1 MFVAPLTFID
11 VSATFFLHRCV
22 VGVTYHSRNDLL
34 RLVDE
39 GHDGSSVANAS
50 DTFDGGI
57 EGAIRLHV
65 RDDDRLE
72 SILAIFAAE
81 HLVEPLALL
90 LGAD

>member
-1 MFVAPLTFID
+1 MFVAPLTFRD
-11 VSATFFLHRCV
+11 CQHYSLHRWV
-22 VGVTYHSRNDLL
+22 VRVTYHNRNDLL

-39 GHDGSSVANAS
+39 SHDGRSVANAS
-50 DTFDGGI
+50 DTFDSGI